1 MYASPFRYHRASS
14 IAEARQLLATN
25 PGAKLLAGGHS
36 LLPLMKLRLANPD
49 VLIDIGSVAELKGIT
64 PTSDGFRIGAATTHA
79 AIAASAEL
87 RAGCAV
93 VAATAGRIG
102 DPAVRNRGT
111 IGGNIA
117 HADPASDLPAVLVA
131 LDAQVVAT
139 GPSGERTLP
148 AVDFF
153 TGLMMTALSEDEV
166 VTAVLV
172 PASPAWR
179 GSTYVKFAHPASRYA
194 VVGVAAAV
202 RMQAGT
208 CQEARVALGGL
219 VPHPR
224 RAAAVEQS
232 LAGTSADEA
241 AITAAAGLVAR
252 DLGEDVLGDIYAS
265 AEYRAAV
272 APVYVARAVAAAVAR
287 AGTV

>member
-1 MYASPFRYHRASS
+1 MYAETFAYHRARSLG
-14 IAEARQLLATN
+14 EAHRLLAEH

-36 LLPLMKLRLANPD
+36 LIPLLKLRLAAPPA
-49 VLIDIGSVAELKGIT
+49 LIDIGRVPELRGIELSSGT
-64 PTSDGFRIGAATTHA
+64 LRIGALSTHA
-79 AIAASAEL
+79 ELADSPAVRDAAPALAEA
-87 RAGCAV
+87 AGLV
-93 VAATAGRIG
+93 G